1 MGSFSIWHWLIV
13 LLVVLLIFGPKK
25 LSEVGKGL
33 GEGMKNFKKGLNDD
47 DDATARSKEAKDQAP
62 PAIEASTKSSKD
74 ASESEKAKD
83 DDRAAG

>member
-47 DDATARSKEAKDQAP
+47 DDASARSKEPKEPAP
-62 PAIEASTKSSKD
+62 PAIEASKSSKD
-74 ASESEKAKD
+74 ASESDKSKD
-83 DDRAAG
+83 NDRAAG

>member
-47 DDATARSKEAKDQAP
+47 EEQKEQKP
-62 PAIEASTKSSKD
+62 PAIEASKSSKD
-74 ASESEKAKD
+74 EAESDSKAKD
-83 DDRAAG
+83 NDRAAS

>member
-47 DDATARSKEAKDQAP
+47 DDAAARSKEPTP
-62 PAIEASTKSSKD
+62 PAIEASSKSSKD
-74 ASESEKAKD
+74 AAESDKTKD
-83 DDRAAG
+83 NDRAAG

>member
-33 GEGMKNFKKGLNDD
+33 GEGMKNFKKGLNDED
-47 DDATARSKEAKDQAP
+47 EAAARAKDAKDQTP
-62 PAIEASTKSSKD
+62 PAIEASKGSKD
-74 ASESEKAKD
+74 DAEGEKAKD
-83 DDRAAG
+83 NDRAAG

>member
-1 MGSFSIWHWLIV
+1 MGSFSIWHWLLV

-47 DDATARSKEAKDQAP
+47 EEQKP
-62 PAIEASTKSSKD
+62 PSIEASKGSKD
-74 ASESEKAKD
+74 GAESDTKAKD
-83 DDRAAG
+83 KDSDRAAS

>member
-47 DDATARSKEAKDQAP
+47 DDAAARSKESTP
-62 PAIEASTKSSKD
+62 PAIEASSKSSKET
-74 ASESEKAKD
+74 ESEKAKD
-83 DDRAAG
+83 NDRAAG

>member
-47 DDATARSKEAKDQAP
+47 DEAAPRAKDQTP
-62 PAIEASTKSSKD
+62 PAIEASRKDSKD
-74 ASESEKAKD
+74 DAESEKAKD
-83 DDRAAG
+83 NDRAAG

>member
-47 DDATARSKEAKDQAP
+47 EEQKEQKEQKP
-62 PAIEASTKSSKD
+62 PSIEASKSSKD
-74 ASESEKAKD
+74 EAENDTKAKD
-83 DDRAAG
+83 NDRAAS

>member
-47 DDATARSKEAKDQAP
+47 DDAARAKDAKEPAP
-62 PAIEASTKSSKD
+62 PAIEASSKSKD
-74 ASESEKAKD
+74 VTDSDKSKD
-83 DDRAAG
+83 NDRAAG

>member
-47 DDATARSKEAKDQAP
+47 DEQKPQEQKS
-62 PAIEASTKSSKD
+62 IEASKGAKD
-74 ASESEKAKD
+74 EAESDTKAKD
-83 DDRAAG
+83 NDRAAS

>member
-47 DDATARSKEAKDQAP
+47 DDAARSKEPTP
-62 PAIEASTKSSKD
+62 PVIEASNKGSKD
-74 ASESEKAKD
+74 AAESDKTKD
-83 DDRAAG
+83 NDRAAG

>member
-47 DDATARSKEAKDQAP
+47 EEPKEQKP
-62 PAIEASTKSSKD
+62 PSIEASKSSKD
-74 ASESEKAKD
+74 GAESDTKAKD
-83 DDRAAG
+83 NDRAAS

>member
-47 DDATARSKEAKDQAP
+47 DDASASAKETKESAP
-62 PAIEASTKSSKD
+62 PAIEATSKSSKD
-74 ASESEKAKD
+74 ASESNKTKD
-83 DDRAAG
+83 NDRAAG

>member
-47 DDATARSKEAKDQAP
+47 DDAAAGSKEHKP
-62 PAIEASTKSSKD
+62 PIIEASKGSKG
-74 ASESEKAKD
+74 ASEDDKAKD
-83 DDRAAG
+83 NDRAAG

>member
-33 GEGMKNFKKGLNDD
+33 GEGMKNFKKGLNDED
-47 DDATARSKEAKDQAP
+47 EQKS
-62 PAIEASTKSSKD
+62 IEASKGSKD
-74 ASESEKAKD
+74 GAESDTKAKD
-83 DDRAAG
+83 KEKEKAQDSDRAAS

>member
-33 GEGMKNFKKGLNDD
+33 GEGMKNFKKGLNEDD
-47 DDATARSKEAKDQAP
+47 DGKASAKDQTP
-62 PAIEASTKSSKD
+62 PAIEASKGSKD
-74 ASESEKAKD
+74 DAEGEKAKD
-83 DDRAAG
+83 NDRAAG